1 MSFKVINYRDFVTMD
16 YPSPTSIVEGF
27 ICRSEL
33 IILSAKAKSFKSM
46 LTTNM
51 ALCCA
56 KGTPFLDHFVT
67 NKSRVLIVQT
77 EVTPANL
84 KERLIEMNE
93 DEIVENLFIAEP
105 ATIKIDNHDDLS
117 LLRKAIIDNS
127 IDFLILD
134 PLYTL
139 HRGDENSASD
149 MSRILFGL
157 KALVNELNIGCILIH
172 HQGKKYEGGDSHQA
186 GQKHRGSSAFADV
199 PDGSISL
206 SRKNDGNITLS
217 TEFRNRAEADPIV
230 IRFTGSDF
238 ELISSIPKT
247 TDATTDL
254 ILNLLKDKSDG
265 TTRGAI
271 MDSVLD
277 DPRGA
282 GIQRRTIDKR
292 LRYLV
297 DTNQI
302 IKSGHGNYKL
312 QNCTPL

>member
-1 MSFKVINYRDFVTMD
+1 MSFKVINYRDFVAMD

-56 KGTPFLDHFVT
+56 KGTSFLDHFVT
-67 NKSRVLIVQT
+67 NKSNVLIVQT
-77 EVTPANL
+77 EVTPASL
-84 KERLIEMNE
+84 KERLIEMNNE
-93 DEIVENLFIAEP
+93 EMVDNLFIAEP
-105 ATIKIDNHDDLS
+105 ASIKIDNLDDLS
-117 LLRKAIIDNS
+117 LLRKAIIDHS

-139 HRGDENSASD
+139 HSGDENSASD
-149 MSRILFGL
+149 MSKILFGL
-157 KALVNELNIGCILIH
+157 KEMVNELNIGCMLIH
-172 HQGKKYEGGDSHQA
+172 HQGKKFEGGESRQA

-206 SRKNDGNITLS
+206 ERKSDGTITLS

-230 IRFTGSDF
+230 IRFNGSEF
-238 ELISSIPKT
+238 ELISSIPKK

-254 ILNLLKDKSDG
+254 ILNLLKDNSDG
-265 TTRGAI
+265 TSRGSI
-271 MDSVLD
+271 MDSILG
-277 DPRGA
+277 DPRGL

-302 IKSGHGNYKL
+302 IKYGHGQYKL